1 MKPRLVL
8 IPCLGILLGGCIS
21 VGQSKM
27 LVTPLGVA
35 GIHSF
40 APQRTPDSMQAQQ
53 TRQQHLEA
61 QLARVAP

>member
-1 MKPRLVL
+1 
-8 IPCLGILLGGCIS
+8 
-21 VGQSKM
+21 M